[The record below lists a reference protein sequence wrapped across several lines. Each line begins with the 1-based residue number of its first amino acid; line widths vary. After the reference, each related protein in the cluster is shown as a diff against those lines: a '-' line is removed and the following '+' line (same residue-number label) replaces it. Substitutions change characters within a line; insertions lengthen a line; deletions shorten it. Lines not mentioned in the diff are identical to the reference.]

1 MPGGKE
7 PEQTVSV
14 RKMAL
19 EAEKAQLAKEKEEK
33 AQNEEDRK
41 PGKEGIRSRMRML
54 QNKLTAGKASD
65 TVKQHMFER
74 DLELEMLRRKKNYQ
88 QLSYQT
94 GQNSSE
100 KKLLMTKIITFLPK
114 EFN

>member
-1 MPGGKE
+1 MLELTLSQGFVPKE

-33 AQNEEDRK
+33 AQTEEGRK

-100 KKLLMTKIITFLPK
+100 
-114 EFN
+114 